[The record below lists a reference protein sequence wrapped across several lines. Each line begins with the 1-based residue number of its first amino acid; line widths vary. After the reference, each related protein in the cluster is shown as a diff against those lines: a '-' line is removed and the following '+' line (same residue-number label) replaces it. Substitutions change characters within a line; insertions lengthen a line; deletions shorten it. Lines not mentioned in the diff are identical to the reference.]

1 MPVRP
6 PFLWAGG
13 IENTFITAKHSTTG
27 KTLEE
32 YQLTRHYDRWR
43 ADLSLAASAGINS
56 IRWGIPWYRVEA
68 ARGRYDWAWT
78 DEVVDYLLEELH
90 IEPIVDLIHYG
101 TPDWLPQAILDPEF
115 RAAFAEYVEAFAA
128 RYEHRVHYAT
138 PVNEPYT
145 AAKFCGQRGDWPP
158 YETGDAGFARILV
171 ALSGASVEASRSLQ
185 RRGMAAV
192 HVEVASGAYPLE
204 PSARAAAERF
214 TLQNEL
220 YWDLITARVDESHP
234 LFEWLLSATVRRAD
248 LDWFL
253 ENADASAIDLMGI
266 NYYPQWS
273 YSVMRGAPGGL
284 EEFAVNGGASI
295 LDEHLRRFWEKYRLP
310 MMITET
316 SVKGASREKSEWL
329 SASTEVVRRAI
340 ERGIDIR
347 GYTWFPMLDMI
358 DWEYRNHTGGAED
371 FLIDLGLWD
380 LNRGARTAISTY
392 RNIIEAWQGD
402 EGSSTT
408 KL

>member
-1 MPVRP
+1 MSDRP

-13 IENTFITAKHSTTG
+13 IENTFITAKHPKTG

-32 YQLTRHYDRWR
+32 YELTGHYDRWR
-43 ADLSLAASAGINS
+43 EDLSLAAATGINA
-56 IRWGIPWYRVEA
+56 IRWGVPWYRVEA
-68 ARGRYDWAWT
+68 VRGRYDWAWT
-78 DEVVDYLLEELH
+78 DEVLDYLLDELH

-101 TPDWLPQAILDPEF
+101 TPGWLPRAILDPAF
-115 RAAFAEYVEAFAA
+115 RSAFGEYVEAFAA
-128 RYEHRVHYAT
+128 RYENRVRYAT

-158 YETGDAGFARILV
+158 NESGDAGFARVLV
-171 ALSGASVEASRSLQ
+171 ALSRAAVEASRSLQ

-192 HVEVASGAYPLE
+192 HVEVASGAHPLD
-204 PSARAAAERF
+204 PSARGAAERF

-220 YWDLITARVDESHP
+220 YWDLITARVDDSHP
-234 LFEWLLSATVRRAD
+234 LFEWLLASKVSRGD

-253 ENADASAIDLMGI
+253 ESSDASLIDLMGV

-273 YSVMRGAPGGL
+273 YSVMRGAAGGQ
-284 EEFAVNGGASI
+284 EEFAINGGPGI

-316 SVKGASREKSEWL
+316 SVKGTSWEKTAWL
-329 SASTEVVRRAI
+329 NESIAVVRGAI
-340 ERGIDIR
+340 ESGIDMR

-358 DWEYRNHTGGAED
+358 DWEYRNRSGGPED

-380 LNRGARTAISTY
+380 LNRRARTAVSTY
-392 RNIIEAWQGD
+392 RNIIETWQRD
-402 EGSSTT
+402 EKSSTT
-408 KL
+408 TL